1 MKIKTTT
8 TEQQRSEVQLC
19 EEMLNI
25 TFEGDL
31 FNPDDVNPFLAEYL
45 DDALNLYNELSCE
58 YEAYMGDLD

>member
-1 MKIKTTT
+1 MEIKTTT

-31 FNPDDVNPFLAEYL
+31 FNSDDVNPFLAEYL